1 MTRQEV
7 LQIAKP
13 ILFNTEMVK
22 AILDGKKM
30 VTRRVCKDGND
41 FTVPDMSFFDADKR
55 TYAVHNY
62 ADAEHTT
69 KLSIAERTCPIC
81 PGDILYVRE
90 TWQYIDFAG
99 EHNGYVYKASENG
112 NLWGTETEGWTW
124 KPSIH
129 MPKEAARIFLKVT
142 GVRVERLQ
150 DMTEE
155 DALKEG
161 VDTGVLFTDDE
172 TLEIPA
178 LRRFQKLWN
187 STIKKSD
194 MDKYGW
200 NENPWVWVIEFERL
214 EVEE

>member
-22 AILDGKKM
+22 AILDGRKT

-41 FTVPDMSFFDADKR
+41 FTVPDMDFYDTEKR

-62 ADAEHTT
+62 ADAAHTE
-69 KLSIAERTCPIC
+69 KLSTAERTCPIC
-81 PGDILYVRE
+81 PGDILYIRE
-90 TWQYIDFAG
+90 TWSEWTD
-99 EHNGYVYKASENG
+99 GYLYKAWNEPFAQPGKSSVMK
-112 NLWGTETEGWTW
+112 WY
-124 KPSIH
+124 PSIH

-150 DMTEE
+150 DMTED

-187 STIKKSD
+187 STIKKAD

-200 NENPWVWVIEFERL
+200 NENPYVWIIEFERL
-214 EVEE
+214 EMEE